1 MIGEPGS
8 PLFSLLL
15 GGLLL
20 FMLYL
25 IASHITTSRARQRV
39 IKSNGCKLAA
49 QLPHKDPFFGIDA
62 IREALR
68 AAKAK
73 TFLEFKRK
81 HYELYGSTFSFPFS
95 TLFAISTIEPEN
107 IKALLSTKF
116 EDYSVG
122 SLRKDAFSPLLG
134 NSILLSDGPQWEHA
148 RAMLRPSFTRSQV
161 SDLATLEAHVMNLI
175 KVIPRDGSTVDLGDL
190 FIRYTADVTTEFM
203 FGQSIESLLQQ
214 DSFQADLMQ
223 AFKDA
228 QLGAELRFRLGRF
241 AKFVPL
247 PKFHKAVKKVH
258 AYMDT
263 HVERAIEQW
272 NLHQQSLDDQ
282 VSKEE
287 RYIFLD
293 ELGKVTHDRKVLR
306 DELLAIFYA
315 GRDTTSALL
324 SNLFFILARDPRV
337 WGQLRA
343 EIDHLK
349 GEKPTLEQLK
359 AMKYLGF
366 CINEGQTQHFERPR
380 GYADNLP
387 MQCFVSTPSYLAI
400 LA

>member
-1 MIGEPGS
+1 MIGERGS

-20 FMLYL
+20 FTLYL
-25 IASHITTSRARQRV
+25 ITSRVTTNRARQRV
-39 IKSNGCKLAA
+39 IKSNGCKPTA

-62 IREALR
+62 IRDALR

-73 TFLEFKRK
+73 TFLEFKQK
-81 HYELYGSTFSFPFS
+81 HYELYGSTFSFRFS

-107 IKALLSTKF
+107 IKALLYSNF
-116 EDYSVG
+116 EDYGVG
-122 SLRKDAFSPLLG
+122 SLRKNAFSPLLG

-161 SDLATLEAHVMNLI
+161 GDLAMLEAHVMNLV

-190 FIRYTADVTTEFM
+190 FIRYTADVTTDFM
-203 FGQSIESLLQQ
+203 FGKSIESLSKQE
-214 DSFQADLMQ
+214 SFQAGLMQ

-228 QLGAELRFRLGRF
+228 QLGAEMRFRLGRF

-247 PKFHKAVKKVH
+247 QKFHKAVKKVH
-258 AYMDT
+258 AYMDI
-263 HVERAIEQW
+263 HVERAIEHR
-272 NLHQQSLDDQ
+272 NLQKQSLDNQ
-282 VSKEE
+282 TPREE

-293 ELGKVTHDRKVLR
+293 ELSKVTRDRKVLR
-306 DELLAIFYA
+306 DELLTIFYA

-324 SNLFFILARDPRV
+324 SNLFFILARDARV
-337 WGQLRA
+337 WGRLRA
-343 EIDHLK
+343 EIDHLN
-349 GEKPTLEQLK
+349 GDKPTLEQLK

-380 GYADNLP
+380 RYADNLP
-387 MQCFVSTPSYLAI
+387 MQCFVSTL
-400 LA
+400 